1 MRKTSGGSSSSM
13 NPWRPT
19 FYSHPPYSSLEHHS
33 ALARSTS
40 GRARPHHLPRLV
52 RPVQCLCI
60 EGQDCI
66 SGRHRHQQ
74 TAVRAASALLR
85 RHRPGADPGRTHRH
99 NSRCDSRYLVMAGK
113 MQVDWHWQQV
123 CAERTVS
130 RSKLV
135 KPQNVQVT
143 AVTTGLVGD
152 IRVLT
157 GLPFRQLLE
166 QKLHEAVALS
176 KARLENQLG
185 PTTTEVK

>member
-1 MRKTSGGSSSSM
+1 M
-13 NPWRPT
+13 
-19 FYSHPPYSSLEHHS
+19 
-33 ALARSTS
+33 
-40 GRARPHHLPRLV
+40 
-52 RPVQCLCI
+52 
-60 EGQDCI
+60 
-66 SGRHRHQQ
+66 
-74 TAVRAASALLR
+74 
-85 RHRPGADPGRTHRH
+85 
-99 NSRCDSRYLVMAGK
+99 
-113 MQVDWHWQQV
+113 
-123 CAERTVS
+123 
-130 RSKLV
+130 